1 LDNVNRFAKIV
12 LTGLAIATLVWA
24 QAVSTAQISGVV
36 QDSTGLAVPGAEVTV
51 TQTDTGAM
59 RTTISNADG
68 SYVLPSLPVGPYTL
82 VVKKAGFASYI
93 QSGIVLQVATNP
105 AIPVMLKVG
114 AVTEQIQVEANA
126 ALVETQSTGIGQVI
140 DSQRVV
146 DLPLV
151 GRQVTDLVVLSGG
164 AVNEGTTTTNNRG
177 VYPNVTSFSIAGG
190 LSGGNMYTLD
200 GAFHSDVYALSALPL
215 PFPDALQEFKVETS
229 SLPAQ
234 YGYHS
239 GGAITAVTKSGT
251 NQWHGSLFEFLRNYD
266 LNARSFFSTTGDG
279 LKRNQWGGT
288 LGAPIKK
295 NKLFF
300 FVGFQETNTRQT
312 PSDTLAFVPT
322 TAMLGGDFTVYA
334 STVCQPKAVTLKAP
348 FVGNKLPA
356 GSVSPQALAIA
367 KFLPPATNQCGLT
380 NFGIATK
387 SDESFGVGKVDY
399 QFTPSHSLFV
409 RYLGTQYNQASPYT
423 VSQNVLSTTTPGASD
438 LLQAITLGDTYVF
451 GASVVNSLRATYNR
465 TANQKVASQFFSAQ
479 DVGINI
485 FQYLPKYTS
494 ITMTGGFNTGGTTG
508 GRSAYATVVTQL
520 GDDLGITRGS
530 HQMAFGAN
538 LVAWQSNSNAN
549 TFTSGI
555 FNITGSA
562 TGLSLADFM
571 SGQIAS
577 FTQGAPNKTYPQE
590 WYLGL
595 YAQDSWKL
603 RRGLTLSYGLRWEPY
618 FPAQPGQNI
627 MSHFDMNGFLQGTK
641 SQVFVNAPA
650 GTYYPGDPLFG
661 PNGSSGI
668 NKRWLQFAP
677 RIGIVWDPTGS
688 GKTVIRAGYGIFY
701 DQNSV
706 ELFIQTGQGPPWGGK
721 VAIASPPGGLANPWA
736 GQPGGNPFPFVLSS
750 TVAFPQAGTFDTF
763 DANTKLPY
771 SQQWNFGIQRQVG
784 KDWLVS
790 ASYIGNEIVHLYGQR
805 ELNPAVIIP
814 STSPLG
820 TCPPG
825 VTKNCNATSNTNQRR
840 ILALLNPTEGSK
852 YGFVDVWDDGGTR
865 SYNGLLISAV
875 KRISRGFTLS
885 ANYAWSHCIGNPV
898 NTFPNGGTGDYF
910 ATTRA
915 GDRGDCTRSGSDD
928 SNGGTDR
935 RHIANFTGLASMP
948 AFSNKALR
956 MLASDWK
963 GSATVSMYSGGPI
976 TVVSGVDNALNG
988 INAATQYANQ
998 VLPNVYG
1005 AGGINTWLNPSAF
1018 APPAFG
1024 TLGNMAPGTVRGPG
1038 ALIFNAGLSRLFR
1051 VRERQVLELRGE
1063 AQNVLNRVNFG
1074 DPNAVLNSS
1083 TFGRIVSSGPGRI
1096 IQLGAKYVF

>member
-1 LDNVNRFAKIV
+1 MNNRFARIV
-12 LTGLAIATLVWA
+12 LISFGIASLAWA
-24 QAVSTAQISGVV
+24 QAVSTAQIGGVV
-36 QDSTGLAVPGAEVTV
+36 QDSTGLAVPGAEIKV
-51 TQTDTGAM
+51 TQTDTGAA
-59 RTTISNADG
+59 RTATSNADG

-82 VVKKAGFASYI
+82 EVKKQGFTTYV
-93 QSGIVLQVATNP
+93 QTGIVLQVASNP
-105 AIPVMLKVG
+105 AIPVTLKVG
-114 AVTEQIQVEANA
+114 AVTEQVQVEANA

-140 DSQRVV
+140 DSQRVL

-151 GRQVTDLVVLSGG
+151 GRQVSDLVVLSGG
-164 AVNEGTTTTNNRG
+164 AVNAGTTTTNNRG

-190 LSGGNMYTLD
+190 LAGGNMFLLD

-239 GGAITAVTKSGT
+239 GGAINAVTKSGT

-266 LNARSFFSTTGDG
+266 LNARSFFSSTRDG

-288 LGAPIKK
+288 IGGPIKK

-300 FVGFQETNTRQT
+300 FAGFQGTNTRQT

-322 TAMLGGDFTVYA
+322 QAMLSGDFTVYA
-334 STVCQPKAVTLKAP
+334 STACQPKAVSLKGL

-356 GSVSPQALAIA
+356 GSISPQALAIA
-367 KFLPPATNQCGLT
+367 KLLPPPTNTCGLT
-380 NFGIATK
+380 NFGIPTQ

-399 QFTPSHSLFV
+399 QFSQTHSLFV
-409 RYLGTQYNQASPYT
+409 RYLGTQYNQASPYA
-423 VSQNVLSTTTPGASD
+423 VSKNVLSTTTPGASD
-438 LLQAITLGDTYVF
+438 LLQSMTLGDTYVL
-451 GASVVNSLRATYNR
+451 GANVVNSLRATYNR
-465 TANQKVASQFFSAQ
+465 TANQKIASQFFSAQ

-508 GRSAYATVVTQL
+508 GSSSYATVSTQL
-520 GDDLGITRGS
+520 ADDVAITRGS

-555 FNITGSA
+555 LNITGSA
-562 TGLSLADFM
+562 TGLALADFV
-571 SGQIAS
+571 SGQITS
-577 FTQGAPNKTYPQE
+577 FTQGAPNKTYPEE

-595 YAQDSWKL
+595 YAQDSWKV

-618 FPAQPGQNI
+618 FPAQLGQDI
-627 MSHFDMNGFLQGTK
+627 MSHFDMNGFLQGVK
-641 SQVFVNAPA
+641 SQVFVNAPV

-721 VAIASPPGGLANPWA
+721 VALTSPAGGLANPWA
-736 GQPGGNPFPFVLSS
+736 GQPGGNPFPFVLNSS
-750 TVAFPQAGTFDTF
+750 VVFPQAGTFDTF

-771 SQQWNFGIQRQVG
+771 SQQWNFGIQRQIG
-784 KDWLVS
+784 NDWLVS

-805 ELNPAVIIP
+805 ELNPAQIVA
-814 STSPLG
+814 STFPLG
-820 TCPPG
+820 TCPTG
-825 VTKNCNATSNTNQRR
+825 VTKGCNAISNTNQRR
-840 ILALLNPTEGSK
+840 LLALLNPTDGSK
-852 YGFVDVWDDGGTR
+852 YAFVDIWDDGGTR
-865 SYNGLLISAV
+865 SYNGLLLSTQ
-875 KRISRGFTLS
+875 KRLSRGFTLS

-898 NTFPNGGTGDYF
+898 NTFPNGGTNDYF
-910 ATTRA
+910 ASTRA
-915 GDRGDCTRSGSDD
+915 GDRGDCTISGSDVN
-928 SNGGTDR
+928 NGGTDR

-948 AFSNKALR
+948 RFSNRALR
-956 MLASDWK
+956 ILASDWK
-963 GSATVSMYSGGPI
+963 SSATVSMYSGGPI
-976 TVVSGVDNALNG
+976 TVVSGVDDALNG

-1005 AGGINTWLNPSAF
+1005 TGGVNTWLNPAAF
-1018 APPAFG
+1018 AAPAFG
-1024 TLGNMAPGTVRGPG
+1024 TRGNMAPGTVRGPG

-1051 VRERQVLELRGE
+1051 VRERQMVELRGE
-1063 AQNVLNRVNFG
+1063 AQNLLNRTNFG

-1083 TFGRIVSSGPGRI
+1083 TFGRIVSSGPARI